1 LHDGSAA
8 RGIEYWLDDGRFVE
22 VRSHGD
28 QSAKYGFSRVS
39 GTQAGTNGL
48 ETKPRSPDFRSGD
61 MNSLQKRRL
70 TFVTGFIAY
79 FAVIWILWP
88 TVWIY
93 PLKIF
98 VVFLH
103 ELSHAIAGVATGG
116 TVQRITLDPYQ
127 GGATYVHGGNAFVM
141 LSSGYLGS
149 LLFGLGL
156 LFAARGKPSLARTVA
171 LTLGALL
178 LGATILFVRNGFGFV
193 FGLVFGLALIVAAR
207 KLPPGGVVIL
217 LTALGLT
224 SALYA
229 LLDIRDDIIANP
241 DLKSDANMLADLT
254 GIHTLAWGFLWG
266 AVAIAACWMVGRRL
280 YQRA

>member
-1 LHDGSAA
+1 
-8 RGIEYWLDDGRFVE
+8 
-22 VRSHGD
+22 
-28 QSAKYGFSRVS
+28 
-39 GTQAGTNGL
+39 
-48 ETKPRSPDFRSGD
+48 
-61 MNSLQKRRL
+61 MNKLQKRR
-70 TFVTGFIAY
+70 FAFIGGFIAY
-79 FAVIWILWP
+79 FAVLWLLWP

-149 LLFGLGL
+149 LVFGLGL
-156 LFAARGKPSLARTVA
+156 LFAARAKASLARTVA
-171 LTLGALL
+171 LSLGALL

-193 FGLVFGLALIVAAR
+193 FGLLFGIALIVAAR
-207 KLPPGGVVIL
+207 KLPPGGVVVL

-229 LLDIRDDIIANP
+229 LLDIRDDIIARP
-241 DLKSDANMLADLT
+241 ELKSDANMLADLT
-254 GIHTLAWGFLWG
+254 GIHTLAWGFLW
-266 AVAIAACWMVGRRL
+266 AALALTACFFVGRRL